1 MAAMAGLVAT
11 LMSIAV
17 IAALALAG
25 GGAWLL
31 AKGRERKRGALMLL
45 AALVTFANVLIWTL

>member
-1 MAAMAGLVAT
+1 MAAMAGLAAT

-25 GGAWLL
+25 GGAWLF

-45 AALVTFANVLIWTL
+45 AALVTLANVLIWTL

>member
-1 MAAMAGLVAT
+1 MAGLAAT

-45 AALVTFANVLIWTL
+45 AALVTLANVLIWTL